1 VTRASRATLATA
13 QRVVLFVSRKTGHPY
28 RSFAS
33 SLAAVVRRFLFL
45 EVQMKAKIQIGV
57 TVLSLLALLTYTLVH
72 TGGLLARY
80 VHPAV
85 IGYVAA
91 FGIEAAV
98 VSLSL
103 RIGELRRTKQSP
115 GFFLFVLIAVVV
127 VSAVAN
133 IAEGFMAVQG
143 ATLTLAT
150 VRSLDPVQAFIGLA
164 ATGLVSLIV
173 LALAEILGTDV
184 ETAVKQAD
192 KERKRQPVSKT
203 TRTETAV
210 PTDYPDADNAEESH
224 SIERARAV
232 KAEKDA
238 VSRAEAMQMLLTFVA
253 EHPDASLSRIG
264 RQIDRSKTTV
274 SNYVRE
280 LEEAGQLRRNGEGWE
295 LLS

>member
-1 VTRASRATLATA
+1 
-13 QRVVLFVSRKTGHPY
+13 
-28 RSFAS
+28 
-33 SLAAVVRRFLFL
+33 
-45 EVQMKAKIQIGV
+45 MKAKIQIGV

-133 IAEGFMAVQG
+133 IAEGLMAVQG

>member
-1 VTRASRATLATA
+1 MR
-13 QRVVLFVSRKTGHPY
+13 LFLS
-28 RSFAS
+28 
-33 SLAAVVRRFLFL
+33 L
-45 EVQMKAKIQIGV
+45 EVQKKAKVQIGA
-57 TVLSLLALLTYTLVH
+57 TILSLLALLTYTLVH

-80 VHPAV
+80 VHPAI

-103 RIGELRRTKQSP
+103 RIGELRRTKQSTV
-115 GFFLFVLIAVVV
+115 FFLFVLIAVVV

-133 IAEGFMAVQG
+133 IAEGFTAVQDE
-143 ATLTLAT
+143 ALTLAT
-150 VRSLDPVQAFIGLA
+150 VRTLDPVQAIIGLS

-192 KERKRQPVSKT
+192 KERKRPTTSKT
-203 TRTETAV
+203 TQAATAV
-210 PTDYPDADNAEESH
+210 SAEAPQSVEGEEMNRL
-224 SIERARAV
+224 ERARAV

-238 VSRAEAMQMLLTFVA
+238 ISRAEALELLLAFVA

-264 RQIDRSKTTV
+264 RHISRSKSTV
-274 SNYVRE
+274 ATYVSE
-280 LEEAGQLRRNGEGWE
+280 LERNGRLVRNGNGWQA
-295 LLS
+295 LV

>member
-1 VTRASRATLATA
+1 
-13 QRVVLFVSRKTGHPY
+13 
-28 RSFAS
+28 
-33 SLAAVVRRFLFL
+33 
-45 EVQMKAKIQIGV
+45 MKAKVQIGV

-103 RIGELRRTKQSP
+103 RIGELRRSKQST
-115 GFFLFVLIAVVV
+115 GFFLFVLVAVVV

-133 IAEGFMAVQG
+133 IAEGFTAVQG
-143 ATLTLAT
+143 EQLTSRT
-150 VRSLDPVQAFIGLA
+150 IQQLDPVQAFIGLS

-184 ETAVKQAD
+184 DTAVKQAER
-192 KERKRQPVSKT
+192 ERKRLPEPMPIQVNTVVQSEAIAPST
-203 TRTETAV
+203 TDE
-210 PTDYPDADNAEESH
+210 NI
-224 SIERARAV
+224 SIGRARAS

-238 VSRAEAMQMLLTFVA
+238 ASKSEALNTLLNFV
-253 EHPDASLSRIG
+253 EENPEASLSHIG
-264 RQIDRSKTTV
+264 QHIERSKTTV

-280 LEEAGQLRRNGEGWE
+280 LERDGRLSRNGEGWQVR
-295 LLS
+295 S

>member
-1 VTRASRATLATA
+1 
-13 QRVVLFVSRKTGHPY
+13 
-28 RSFAS
+28 
-33 SLAAVVRRFLFL
+33 
-45 EVQMKAKIQIGV
+45 MKAKVQIGA
-57 TVLSLLALLTYTLVH
+57 TILSLLALLTYTLVH

-80 VHPAV
+80 VHPAI

-91 FGIEAAV
+91 FGVEAAV

-103 RIGELRRTKQSP
+103 RIGELRRTKQST

-133 IAEGFMAVQG
+133 IAEGFTAVQDE
-143 ATLTLAT
+143 ALTLAT
-150 VRSLDPVQAFIGLA
+150 VRTLDPVQAFIGLS

-192 KERKRQPVSKT
+192 KERKRPTTSKT
-203 TRTETAV
+203 TKAETAV
-210 PTDYPDADNAEESH
+210 SEEEPEADEGEEMNGL
-224 SIERARAV
+224 ERARAV

-238 VSRAEAMQMLLTFVA
+238 ISRAEALELLLGFVA

-264 RQIDRSKTTV
+264 RHISRSKSTV
-274 SNYVRE
+274 ATYVQE
-280 LEEAGQLRRNGEGWE
+280 LQDAGQLRRNGEGWE
-295 LLS
+295 RLL